1 MKDTPKKN
9 TFAQIEEEILDFWDE
24 EKAFEK
30 SVEMRPEEKQY
41 VFYDGPPFAT
51 GLPHYGHMLG
61 SIAKDAVPRHWTMR
75 GYRVERRWG
84 WDCHGLPIENIIEK
98 DFDLNSRADIEEYG
112 IDKFNAACRARI
124 GEYDQEW
131 QKFVRRIGRWVD
143 MENSYKTMDNS
154 YMESVWWGFA
164 ELAKKD
170 LVYEGRRVSLY
181 CPRCATPLSNF
192 EIAMDNSYKDVED
205 NSITV
210 KFAVRGQENTFFLAW
225 TTTPWTLPG
234 NVALV
239 VDEEAK
245 YVRVSSDGESYYCA
259 GELVESLFEGRE
271 HSVEETVT
279 GADLVGLEYEPLY
292 TYMPLEGKKAYYVIA
307 GDFVEL
313 EEGTGI
319 VHTAAVY
326 GEDDFRVAQEKDLP
340 IVPTL
345 DEQGHFFDFV
355 EPFAGKFF
363 KGAEKGIIAD
373 LEERGLM
380 FTAERYTHSY
390 PMCWRCETPLYY
402 YAGPA
407 WYVDVQKIKPKMI
420 ELNDEI
426 SWRPEHLKEGR
437 FGKGLETAPDWNVS
451 RSRFWG
457 TAMPVWQCSEENCDQ
472 QKIVGGVAELE
483 ELSGRDLKELDLHRP
498 SIDEVKWDCS
508 CGGTM
513 TRIPDVFDCW
523 VESGSM
529 PFAQKHY
536 PFENKE
542 QFETFYPADYISE
555 YVNQTRGWFYT
566 LHVLSTA
573 LFEKPSFRN
582 VVTSGVVLAEDG
594 EKMSKSKKNFPDP
607 TELFDTYGVDAVRF
621 YLMSAAVMDGD
632 NFRFSENEVSEIY
645 KKYINTLWNVFTFYK
660 MFAEKESG
668 DIEPLKPGETVP
680 HVLDQWIL
688 SQVQHTTQ
696 TITDAYDNYDI
707 RRTALPLQDLV
718 QEVSTWY
725 LRRSRDRLKGDDA
738 ADAHMA
744 LRTLHTVL
752 LTLVKLGAPVTPFIT
767 EKMYQ
772 ELRRKSD
779 PVSVHHCD
787 WPLFDSASVREEVD
801 TTMVTLREMIE
812 KALSLRAE
820 AGIKIRQPLASVTVE
835 GKELSEEYQALL
847 RDELNVKAV
856 IFDDHFSLDTELT
869 DQLRQEGLLRE
880 MIRKTNAQRKKA
892 GLTIND
898 HVDLKVQTEDPA
910 IADMLSALGDEY
922 ASSVLGKSLEVVD
935 EPQENAMK
943 VEGQVVTIAFE

>member
-1 MKDTPKKN
+1 MENTTKKN
-9 TFAQIEEEILDFWDE
+9 QFAQFEEEMLDFWDA
-24 EKAFEK
+24 EKAFET
-30 SVEMRPEEKQY
+30 SVSMRPEDKQY

-61 SIAKDAVPRHWTMR
+61 SIAKDTVPRHWTMR
-75 GYRVERRWG
+75 GFRVERRWG

-98 DFDLNSRADIEEYG
+98 DFDLNSRKDIEEYG
-112 IDKFNAACRARI
+112 IDKFNDACRTRI
-124 GEYDQEW
+124 GEYDAEW

-143 MENSYKTMDNS
+143 MENSYKTMDNE
-154 YMESVWWGFA
+154 YMESVWWGFS
-164 ELAKKD
+164 EMAKKD

-181 CPRCATPLSNF
+181 CPRCSTPLSNF

-210 KFAVRGQENTFFLAW
+210 KFPVKGQENTFFLAW
-225 TTTPWTLPG
+225 TTTPWTLIG

-239 VDEEAK
+239 VDPEAE
-245 YVRVSSDGESYYCA
+245 YVLVESDGASYYCA
-259 GELVESLFEGRE
+259 KESLERVFDGRE
-271 HSVEETVT
+271 QAIKSTSK

-292 TYMPLEGKKAYYVIA
+292 TYMPTEGKKAYYVIA

-313 EEGTGI
+313 DEGTGI
-319 VHTAAVY
+319 VHTAAIY
-326 GEDDFRVAQEKDLP
+326 GEDDFRVAKEKDLP
-340 IVPTL
+340 LVPTL
-345 DEQGHFFDFV
+345 DEAGHFFDFV

-363 KGAEKGIIAD
+363 KGAEKDIIAD
-373 LEERGLM
+373 LESRGLM
-380 FTAERYTHSY
+380 FEAKKYTHSY

-407 WYVDVQKIKPKMI
+407 WYVNVQKIKSNML
-420 ELNDEI
+420 ELNQEI
-426 SWRPEHLKEGR
+426 NWHPEHLKEGR

-457 TAMPVWQCSEENCDQ
+457 TAMPVWNCSSEDCTKQ
-472 QKIVGGVAELE
+472 TIIGSVAELSA
-483 ELSGRDLKELDLHRP
+483 LSGRDLSELDLHRP
-498 SIDEVKWDCS
+498 YIDEVTWECD

-529 PFAQKHY
+529 PFAEKHY

-542 QFETFYPADYISE
+542 KFEQFYPADYISE

-607 TELFDTYGVDAVRF
+607 TELFDKYGVDAIRF
-621 YLMSAAVMDGD
+621 YLMSTPVMEAG
-632 NFRFSENEVSEIY
+632 NLNFSEKDVSEIY
-645 KKYINTLWNVFTFYK
+645 KKYINTLWNVFTFYQ
-660 MFAEKESG
+660 MFAENEPG
-668 DIEPLKPGETVP
+668 ELEPLKAGEAEHALDKWVLSKLHETVAT
-680 HVLDQWIL
+680 V
-688 SQVQHTTQ
+688 TT
-696 TITDAYDNYDI
+696 AYDNYDI
-707 RRTALPLQDLV
+707 RRTALPLQELV

-725 LRRSRDRLKGDDA
+725 LRRSRDRMKGDDA
-738 ADAHMA
+738 ADAKMA

-752 LTLVKLGAPVTPFIT
+752 TTLVKLGAPLTPFIT
-767 EKMYQ
+767 EKIYQ
-772 ELRRKSD
+772 SLKGETD

-787 WPLFDSASVREEVD
+787 WPTFDEAFVD
-801 TTMVTLREMIE
+801 GAVTTTMATVREMIE
-812 KALSLRAE
+812 KALALRAD
-820 AGIKIRQPLASVTVE
+820 AGIKIRQPLASVTVVCDE
-835 GKELSEEYQALL
+835 FDEEYQSLV

-856 IFDDHFSLDTELT
+856 QFGSEFMLDTELT
-869 DQLRQEGLLRE
+869 PELKQEGLLRE
-880 MIRKTNAQRKKA
+880 LVRKTNAERKKS

-898 HVDLKVQTEDPA
+898 AVTLTVHTEDA
-910 IADMLSALGDEY
+910 ALQEMLAVHGEEY
-922 ASSVLGKSLEVVD
+922 QSSVLGTSLVVAT
-935 EPQENAMK
+935 EPQEHQMK
-943 VEGQVVTIAFE
+943 VEGQIVTITFG